1 MNDPKRASAQTTPFD
16 ACLQQAAAGGDA
28 LLGRL
33 VAAARQSLHQRA
45 GVSDGATERTALIE
59 SLQLLTAQEARL
71 REAYPLELMTA
82 FTEAL
87 RGRSTKAA
95 GANAISF
102 DQLELMDETQ
112 VQESVET
119 ARAQQAVMLA
129 AETELAE
136 FNAVICAAQGLK
148 TVQADRNPLRPETYV
163 KALQAAIAK
172 TGVAAA
178 IRVRWMQHL
187 GTALGKELGRTYEEL
202 ALELRLRGIGSAAYA
217 VTTTPQAGGE
227 AAAARA
233 QNDVRLT
240 VDQLRRLLSGEL
252 SPPGAPTASPAPA
265 AASRFPDAKPSE
277 FQHTVP
283 AAFETLREMKQVDT
297 VMQRIAR
304 RQTAGQTS
312 TGDERDNLRRTAT
325 SLGQSLGLEVVNLMV
340 DNLATDARL
349 LPPVQEAVRQLEPAL
364 MRLALKDP
372 RFFSDRQH
380 PARALLEQVTQRSL
394 AFRTESDPGFGA
406 FMLFLRAEVSDLA
419 NDPIEDPTPFAR
431 ALQTL
436 ELRWDDQERQEKANR
451 DRAVQA
457 LLHAEHRKLLADT
470 FAREFR
476 NQHDLA
482 QLPTEV
488 VEFICGPWGQVVAE
502 ARISDGN
509 VSVDPKGYLAVVDD
523 LLWSIRADLSRTDLT
538 RLSQLIPDL
547 LARLRSGLQGIDYP
561 AARSKAFFEAL
572 MALHEQA
579 LKPPR
584 AFARRAKA
592 LVQTTREQ
600 LEARFAADD
609 DRLWLAPEEVK
620 DSGFL
625 DSRSMLPDPVHFEPT
640 RPSFYST
647 FASEAPPSKPAVE
660 GLDSP
665 LAIGSW
671 VELHSGGRWQ
681 RTRLTWQNPQ
691 GTMFV
696 FTGLDGST
704 HSMTRR
710 VLDIR
715 LAAGAVRVMDR
726 AVVDSALDAVAKL
739 ALANSIDVT
748 L

>member
-1 MNDPKRASAQTTPFD
+1 MNDPLRASAQTTPFD
-16 ACLQQAAAGGDA
+16 ACLQQAAAGGNA

-33 VAAARQSLHQRA
+33 VAEARQTIHHRA
-45 GVSDGATERTALIE
+45 GQCDSATERTALVE
-59 SLQLLTAQEARL
+59 ALHLLNAHEAKL
-71 REAYPLELMTA
+71 REVYPLELMTA
-82 FTEAL
+82 FSDVL
-87 RGRSTKAA
+87 RGRAAKASVGTA
-95 GANAISF
+95 LSF
-102 DQLELMDETQ
+102 DQLELMDDAQ
-112 VQESVET
+112 VQESVES
-119 ARAQQAVMLA
+119 ARAQQAVLLA
-129 AETELAE
+129 AEAELAD

-148 TVQADRNPLRPETYV
+148 TVQAERNPLRPEMYV
-163 KALQAAIAK
+163 KALQAAIGK
-172 TGVAAA
+172 TGVPAAA
-178 IRVRWMQHL
+178 RVRWMQHL
-187 GTALGKELGRTYEEL
+187 GAALGKELGRVYEEL
-202 ALELRLRGIGSAAYA
+202 GMELRLRGIGAAAYA
-217 VTTTPQAGGE
+217 VTPTTQSGGQV
-227 AAAARA
+227 AAARA
-233 QNDVRLT
+233 QQDVRLT

-252 SPPGAPTASPAPA
+252 SPAGVPTTSAAPLSPDV
-265 AASRFPDAKPSE
+265 RPSE

-283 AAFETLREMKQVDT
+283 AAFETLREMKQVDA
-297 VMQRIAR
+297 VMQRIAQ
-304 RQTAGQTS
+304 RQTAGQPAS
-312 TGDERDNLRRTAT
+312 AGDEREALRRGAT

-340 DNLATDARL
+340 DNLAADARL
-349 LPPVQEAVRQLEPAL
+349 LPPVQGAVRQLEPAL

-394 AFRTESDPGFGA
+394 AFRTESDPGFDA
-406 FMLFLRAEVSDLA
+406 FMLFLRTEVQAVAS
-419 NDPIEDPTPFAR
+419 DPIDDPTPFAR

-436 ELRWDDQERQEKANR
+436 EMRWDEQERREKANR

-457 LLHAEHRKLLADT
+457 LLHAEHRKLLADS

-476 NQHDLA
+476 NQHDLT
-482 QLPTEV
+482 QLPTAV
-488 VEFICGPWGQVVAE
+488 VDFVCGPWGQVVAE
-502 ARISDGN
+502 ARIADGN

-523 LLWSIRADLSRTDLT
+523 LLWSIRTDLPRAELARLSQSIPELLT
-538 RLSQLIPDL
+538 RLRQ
-547 LARLRSGLQGIDYP
+547 GLQSVAYP
-561 AARSKAFFEAL
+561 EARSKAFFDAL
-572 MALHEQA
+572 IGLHEQA

-600 LEARFAADD
+600 LEARFAAED

-647 FASEAPPSKPAVE
+647 FASEAPPSRPTVE
-660 GLDSP
+660 ALDQP
-665 LAIGSW
+665 LALGSW
-671 VELHSGGRWQ
+671 VELHSAGRWQ
-681 RTRLTWQNPQ
+681 RARLTWQNPQ

-715 LAAGAVRVMDR
+715 VAAGAVRIVDR
-726 AVVDSALDAVAKL
+726 ALVDSALDAVAKL
-739 ALANSIDVT
+739 AMRNSIDIT

>member
-33 VAAARQSLHQRA
+33 VAEARHSLHHRA
-45 GVSDGATERTALIE
+45 GNAGSATERTALIE
-59 SLQLLTAQEARL
+59 SLQLLNVHEAKL
-71 REAYPLELMTA
+71 REVYPLELMTA
-82 FTEAL
+82 FSDAL
-87 RGRSTKAA
+87 RGRAA
-95 GANAISF
+95 RASGGAAPSF
-102 DQLELMDETQ
+102 DQLELMDDAQ
-112 VQESVET
+112 VQESVES
-119 ARAQQAVMLA
+119 ARAQQAVLLA
-129 AETELAE
+129 AEAQLTE

-148 TVQADRNPLRPETYV
+148 TVQAERNPLRPEMYV
-163 KALQAAIAK
+163 KALQATIGK
-172 TGVAAA
+172 SGVPAAV
-178 IRVRWMQHL
+178 RVRWMQHL
-187 GTALGKELGRTYEEL
+187 GVALGTELGKVYKAL
-202 ALELRLRGIGSAAYA
+202 SLELRLKGIGAAAYA
-217 VTTTPQAGGE
+217 VTPTAQAGGE
-227 AAAARA
+227 AAAARL
-233 QNDVRLT
+233 QQDVRLT

-252 SPPGAPTASPAPA
+252 SPAVAPTAA
-265 AASRFPDAKPSE
+265 AAPRSPDMRPSE

-283 AAFETLREMKQVDT
+283 AAFETLREMKQVDA
-297 VMQRIAR
+297 VMQRIAQ
-304 RQTAGQTS
+304 RQSAGQPAVS
-312 TGDERDNLRRTAT
+312 GDERDALRRSAT

-340 DNLATDARL
+340 DNLAQDARL
-349 LPPVQEAVRQLEPAL
+349 LRPVQDAVRQLEPAL
-364 MRLALKDP
+364 MRLALQDP

-394 AFRTESDPGFGA
+394 AFRTEGDPGFDA
-406 FMLFLRAEVSDLA
+406 FMLFLRSEVEDLA
-419 NDPIEDPTPFAR
+419 RDPIADTAPFAR

-436 ELRWDDQERQEKANR
+436 ERRWDEQEREEKASR

-457 LLHAEHRKLLADT
+457 LLHAEHRKLLADS

-476 NQHDLA
+476 NQHDLS
-482 QLPTEV
+482 QMPPEV
-488 VEFICGPWGQVVAE
+488 VDFVCGPWGQVVAE
-502 ARISDGN
+502 ARIADGN

-523 LLWSIRADLSRTDLT
+523 LLWSIRTDLPRTDLA
-538 RLSQLIPDL
+538 RLSQSIPEL
-547 LARLRSGLQGIDYP
+547 LTRLRQGLQGIAYP
-561 AARSKAFFEAL
+561 DARSRPFFDAL
-572 MALHEQA
+572 MGLHEQA

-600 LEARFAADD
+600 LEARFAAED

-647 FASEAPPSKPAVE
+647 FASEAPPSKPVAE
-660 GLDSP
+660 ALDEP
-665 LAIGSW
+665 LALGSW
-671 VELHSGGRWQ
+671 IELHSGGKWHRA
-681 RTRLTWQNPQ
+681 RVTWQNPQ
-691 GTMFV
+691 ATMYV

-715 LAAGAVRVMDR
+715 LAAGAVRIVDR
-726 AVVDSALDAVAKL
+726 ALVDSALDAVAKL
-739 ALANSIDVT
+739 AMRNSIDIT